1 MAHLTLHLPHE
12 LSEKLKHAAMQEDK
26 EPERFV
32 LDALERLL
40 EEPSLEFI
48 GAWEGSSIKPED
60 VLAARTSGRDIALD

>member
-12 LSEKLKHAAMQEDK
+12 LSKKLKYAATQEDK
-26 EPERFV
+26 EPEKFV
-32 LDALERLL
+32 LDVLERLL

-48 GAWEGSSIKPED
+48 GAWEGSDITPED